1 MHTDYEQYKTG
12 ATGWHSISEYQK
24 TKNNIKN
31 KGSPHSPL
39 LPPWCT
45 FFFFASPVSRNPSTL
60 FSANSAQLQ
69 DLACFSSPLAFSHCH
84 KTCHQ
89 MGGEQRT
96 PWGVCSNGA
105 GELGQQEVLDA
116 PCGWHPLPQNPWP
129 STLFLSHNQPPTKQ
143 GPLIHVCYG
152 FLSPRW
158 QVNGS
163 FVFWAQN
170 ESPSSARSKSEGRG
184 DKTWMLLCDAKEK
197 QTGQR
202 HVLQGEQTLPSDLNQ
217 KKITIF
223 WYKNRAC
230 NFYAAVGFDRSSTH
244 SVNEPRLLSP
254 LLALNI
260 PDQLCHTGQA
270 VSQLTKRKGHKR
282 KDASQVLKNSFPVV
296 LLFDPCLPSAEE
308 TLHYYYYFFFTS
320 LQNIAISSR

>member
-1 MHTDYEQYKTG
+1 
-12 ATGWHSISEYQK
+12 
-24 TKNNIKN
+24 
-31 KGSPHSPL
+31 
-39 LPPWCT
+39 
-45 FFFFASPVSRNPSTL
+45 
-60 FSANSAQLQ
+60 
-69 DLACFSSPLAFSHCH
+69 
-84 KTCHQ
+84 

-105 GELGQQEVLDA
+105 GELGQQEVLDV

-184 DKTWMLLCDAKEK
+184 DETWMLLGDAKEK

-202 HVLQGEQTLPSDLNQ
+202 HMLQGEQTLPSDLNQ
-217 KKITIF
+217 KKKKSQSFGTRTVPVTSMQQLAWTAAAHTALTSHVSSPHF
-223 WYKNRAC
+223 W
-230 NFYAAVGFDRSSTH
+230 H
-244 SVNEPRLLSP
+244 W
-254 LLALNI
+254 
-260 PDQLCHTGQA
+260 
-270 VSQLTKRKGHKR
+270 
-282 KDASQVLKNSFPVV
+282 
-296 LLFDPCLPSAEE
+296 PSR
-308 TLHYYYYFFFTS
+308 
-320 LQNIAISSR
+320 ISSATLAKLCQNWQKEKVTKERMHPKFWKTLSQ

>member
-1 MHTDYEQYKTG
+1 MH
-12 ATGWHSISEYQK
+12 
-24 TKNNIKN
+24 
-31 KGSPHSPL
+31 
-39 LPPWCT
+39 
-45 FFFFASPVSRNPSTL
+45 FFFFLFASPVSRNPSTL
-60 FSANSAQLQ
+60 LSANSAQLQ

-184 DKTWMLLCDAKEK
+184 DETWMLLGDAKEK

-217 KKITIF
+217 KK
-223 WYKNRAC
+223 KNH
-230 NFYAAVGFDRSSTH
+230 NFLVQ
-244 SVNEPRLLSP
+244 E
-254 LLALNI
+254 
-260 PDQLCHTGQA
+260 
-270 VSQLTKRKGHKR
+270 
-282 KDASQVLKNSFPVV
+282 
-296 LLFDPCLPSAEE
+296 PCL
-308 TLHYYYYFFFTS
+308 
-320 LQNIAISSR
+320 